1 MEKEFIDL
9 FELQHRLK
17 QGVESLFP
25 NRIWVKAE
33 VSAVKARSGGHCYM
47 ELSQSD
53 QKGLIAKSSAIIWSS
68 KYRFIAPYF
77 ESVTGTPLQE
87 GLVILVQVQVNF
99 SELYGMSLII
109 DDINPEFSLG
119 EKEQERQRTI
129 QRLQSEGLM
138 GLQKEL
144 ELPVLPC
151 RLAVISAEDAAGY
164 RDFMRHIEEN
174 PYGFKFE
181 IVLFPALMQG
191 VDCPASIIAALD
203 AILYET
209 QGNALDCCAG
219 KFATQGNALECREGE
234 FNVQGNALDCCAG
247 RFAVRTGGAESGAGE
262 FAMQGGGAEC
272 VAWQRCRGY
281 DAVLILRGGGAK
293 LDLACFDDYNLAAV
307 IAQYP
312 LPVLTAIGHDQDYH
326 VCDMVAHEFLKTP
339 TALAD
344 YIIDIYARE
353 DERISSFESRIRLAL
368 SNRLYREEALLDS
381 LSARIKGGFSLK
393 ITKEEALLESL
404 AARIKGGFSLK
415 IAAMESAL
423 QVLQTRI
430 QAADP
435 RKILDRGYALAVDEN
450 GVVLK
455 SVAGRQV
462 GDKVSVMFADG
473 ILHAEVVSVA
483 PSAKP

>member
-25 NRIWVKAE
+25 NRIWVRAE
-33 VSAVKARSGGHCYM
+33 VSAIKARNGGHCYM
-47 ELSQSD
+47 ELSQSSD
-53 QKGLIAKSSAIIWSS
+53 KGLVAKSSAIIWSS

-77 ESVTGTPLQE
+77 ESVTGSPLQE
-87 GLVILVQVQVNF
+87 GLVILVQVQVNY

-129 QRLQSEGLM
+129 ERLQKEGLM

-144 ELPVLPC
+144 DLPLLPY

-174 PYGFKFE
+174 PYGFKVE
-181 IVLFPALMQG
+181 PVLFPALMQG
-191 VDCPASIIAALD
+191 ADCPSSIVAALD
-203 AILYET
+203 AIWDE
-209 QGNALDCCAG
+209 
-219 KFATQGNALECREGE
+219 
-234 FNVQGNALDCCAG
+234 
-247 RFAVRTGGAESGAGE
+247 
-262 FAMQGGGAEC
+262 MQEDAAEC
-272 VAWQRCRGY
+272 GTGQQCGHY

-293 LDLACFDDYNLAAV
+293 LDLACYDDYSLSAA

-344 YIIDIYARE
+344 YIVDLYARE
-353 DERISSFESRIRLAL
+353 DERISACESRIRLAL
-368 SNRLYREEALLDS
+368 NNRLYREEAVLDS
-381 LSARIKGGFSLK
+381 LVARIKGGF
-393 ITKEEALLESL
+393 T
-404 AARIKGGFSLK
+404 LK

-435 RKILDRGYALAVDEN
+435 RKILERGYTLAVDAE
-450 GVVLK
+450 GVVLRG
-455 SVAGRQV
+455 AMGRNV

-473 ILHAEVVSVA
+473 TLHTKVTEVVTS
-483 PSAKP
+483 S